1 MSCVRL
7 GTLKAISATAIAASL
22 FCLQDYAIAA
32 AAPAYPS
39 KSILLVIPYEA
50 GASIDIVGQKIAGLL
65 SKRLNTP
72 VVVEYRVG
80 GGGIVGTERVAR
92 APADGYTLL
101 VQNPSLL
108 TTAVLQKLPYDLK
121 SFAPVA
127 KLASGVNGLVVN
139 SKVEANSVK
148 ELIALAKQ
156 RPGKLLFVTTAVG
169 ASAHFGAELFKIMA
183 GIDVKIVHFKG
194 SGQAFTDLLGGH
206 SDITSTSITN
216 VLPQVKSGRVKLLA
230 TAGLKRSAML
240 PDVPTISE
248 SGVPGYEHVNWWG
261 MLAPAGVPGPVLSRL
276 TSELKA
282 ILDDDETKKWFETQG
297 ADIDFLITT
306 AFAADLAKEQIRWA
320 DVAKRANI
328 GSEDAK

>member
-1 MSCVRL
+1 MSCIRP
-7 GTLKAISATAIAASL
+7 GTLKAIAGTAFAASL
-22 FCLQDYAIAA
+22 LCVQSHAVAA

-50 GASIDIVGQKIAGLL
+50 GASIDFVGQRIAGQL

-101 VQNPSLL
+101 MQNPSLL

-127 KLASGVNGLVVN
+127 KLASNVNALVVN
-139 SKVEANSVK
+139 SKVEANSVR

-156 RPGKLLFVTTAVG
+156 RPGKLLWVTTAVG
-169 ASAHFGAELFKIMA
+169 ASSHFAVELFKLMA

-194 SGQAFTDLLGGH
+194 SSQAFTDLLGGH
-206 SDITSTSITN
+206 SDITATSITN
-216 VLPQVKSGRVKLLA
+216 VLPHVKSGRLRLLA
-230 TAGLKRSAML
+230 TGGLKRSAFL

-261 MLAPAGVPGPVLSRL
+261 MLAPAGVPGPVLNRL
-276 TSELKA
+276 VSELKV
-282 ILDDDETKKWFETQG
+282 IVDSDETIKWFETQG
-297 ADIDFLITT
+297 
-306 AFAADLAKEQIRWA
+306 QISTSC
-320 DVAKRANI
+320 RATLLPPTLQENK
-328 GSEDAK
+328 SCWLTSPREPT